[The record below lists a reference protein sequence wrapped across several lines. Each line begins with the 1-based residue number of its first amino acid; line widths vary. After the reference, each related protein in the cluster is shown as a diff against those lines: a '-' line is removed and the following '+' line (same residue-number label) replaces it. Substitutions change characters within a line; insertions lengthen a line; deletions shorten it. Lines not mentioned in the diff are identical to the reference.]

1 MSWLMPQWEKNQW
14 FCCKQQWQEM
24 LHQKQLIVNLKP
36 MEFWLRITSIFVQ
49 GIQFVW
55 NWQNL
60 TKFDTK
66 WRLKKKCS
74 IIWNIYI
81 TLSVILACS
90 MNFSD
95 WNIQIMAISFIFVVR
110 NKELFIGIKY
120 PTFGCNVCLF
130 LSYTQI

>member
-1 MSWLMPQWEKNQW
+1 MFHSYLILFLFFFWWADWCLNEKRING
-14 FCCKQQWQEM
+14 FAA
-24 LHQKQLIVNLKP
+24 NLKP

-81 TLSVILACS
+81 TLSVILAYS

-95 WNIQIMAISFIFVVR
+95 WNIQIMAFSFIFVVR